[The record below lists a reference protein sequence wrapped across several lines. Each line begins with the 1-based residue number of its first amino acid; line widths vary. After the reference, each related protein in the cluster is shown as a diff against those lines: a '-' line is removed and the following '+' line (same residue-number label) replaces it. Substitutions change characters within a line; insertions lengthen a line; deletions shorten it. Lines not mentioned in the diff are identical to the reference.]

1 MPKLGCSVI
10 FDQEGV
16 LEQNVEVNP
25 CDTCTL
31 EVEERGSGV
40 EGRPCRTQRIP
51 SLPGLQITPGNKKQ
65 RFLWLLAKDKKTATQ
80 RGAGVHLGV

>member
-16 LEQNVEVNP
+16 LEQKVEVNP

-40 EGRPCRTQRIP
+40 EGRPCVPKEFQVGQAFR
-51 SLPGLQITPGNKKQ
+51 
-65 RFLWLLAKDKKTATQ
+65 
-80 RGAGVHLGV
+80 